1 MTASSPILRAAL
13 ATASAAA
20 LALSV
25 TLPAGGAAFADSPE
39 PTGSATTSTTY
50 PAEPTETKT
59 TERTGKPRDP
69 DDPPG
74 QLEDPAPAA
83 PQPQLL
89 STPAPA
95 APTVVPGPSE
105 PADAGAPDSA
115 GTSSPSET
123 GTPAS
128 VAPSTAG
135 PSSESNWNKPV
146 TRAAK
151 ATQAAAMTRPGSEG
165 PGGPNLPAITAG
177 VLLVGLGG
185 GVFTWWGRNRLRAH

>member
-1 MTASSPILRAAL
+1 MTASSPILRAAS
-13 ATASAAA
+13 ATASAAV

-59 TERTGKPRDP
+59 TERTEKPRDP

-74 QLEDPAPAA
+74 QPDGPAPAA
-83 PQPQLL
+83 PQPQLP
-89 STPAPA
+89 SAPAPA
-95 APTVVPGPSE
+95 APTVVPEPAE
-105 PADAGAPDSA
+105 PADADAPDPA
-115 GTSSPSET
+115 GTSGPPET
-123 GTPAS
+123 GTPAGVS
-128 VAPSTAG
+128 PSTAG
-135 PSSESNWNKPV
+135 PSSESNWNQPV
-146 TRAAK
+146 TRSAK
-151 ATQAAAMTRPGSEG
+151 ATQAAAMSRPGSEG
-165 PGGPNLPAITAG
+165 PGGPNLPAIAAG